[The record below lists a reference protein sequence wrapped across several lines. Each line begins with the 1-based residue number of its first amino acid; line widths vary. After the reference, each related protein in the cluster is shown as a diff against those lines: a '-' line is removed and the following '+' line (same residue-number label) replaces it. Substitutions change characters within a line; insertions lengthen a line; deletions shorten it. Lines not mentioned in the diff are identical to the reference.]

1 MHNQLIVYMSKLF
14 ALKGKIQNYAW
25 GGTEYISELLGKT
38 ADEKRCAEYWLGA
51 HVNAPSILKTSE
63 GNQSLDTFLN
73 SNLTEGLGVEISEK
87 FGRLPFLFKVLDVKD
102 MLSIQVHPTKI
113 EAEKGFKRENERG
126 VPLTAFNRNYKDDNH
141 KPEIMVALSEFW
153 LLHGF
158 LPKSQLTQV
167 LKDVPEF
174 ESLLS
179 VFEQG
184 GYYGLYESV
193 MEQSADETNQ
203 MLQPL
208 IDRILP
214 FYKDGKLEKS
224 SPDYWAAKAFETFC
238 PNGDLDKGIF
248 SVYFFNIVKADKGEA
263 VFQDAGIPHAY
274 LEGQNMELMANSD
287 NVLRGGLTPKHVD
300 VPELLKHVA
309 FEETVPNV
317 MPGEA
322 QPDGVERIYKSPA
335 PDFELSQITLTDAK
349 VYNSKAK
356 TAQVLMTIEGEA
368 QVTEGES
375 MLNLSKGDAA
385 FLTAGSEYQITSS
398 SSVII
403 YKATAP

>member
-1 MHNQLIVYMSKLF
+1 MSKLF

-25 GGTEYISELLGKT
+25 GGTEYIPDLLGVESN
-38 ADEKRCAEYWLGA
+38 EKRCAEYWLGA
-51 HVNAPSILKTSE
+51 HVNAPSILKTSV
-63 GNQSLDTFLN
+63 GDQPLNTFLN
-73 SNLTEGLGVEISEK
+73 SNLTQGLGVEIAEK

-102 MLSIQVHPTKI
+102 MLSIQVHPTKT
-113 EAEKGFKRENERG
+113 EAEKGFKRENEEG
-126 VPLTAFNRNYKDDNH
+126 IALNAPHRNYKDDNH

-158 LPKSQLTQV
+158 LPESKLTVV

-174 ESLLS
+174 ESLGS
-179 VFEQG
+179 IFREG
-184 GYYGLYESV
+184 GYYGLYKTV
-193 MEQSADETNQ
+193 MEQSAVETNQ

-208 IDRILP
+208 INRILP
-214 FYKDGKLEKS
+214 LYKDGKLEKS

-238 PNGDLDKGIF
+238 PTGDLDKGIF

-317 MPGEA
+317 MMGESQA
-322 QPDGVERIYKSPA
+322 DGIERIYKSPA
-335 PDFELSQITLTDAK
+335 PDFELSQISLGDSNTYSA
-349 VYNSKAK
+349 KAK
-356 TAQVLMTIEGEA
+356 TAQILMTIMGDA
-368 QVTEGES
+368 KVTEGES

-385 FLTAGSEYQITSS
+385 FLAAGSEYQISS
-398 SSVII
+398 SSSAII

>member
-1 MHNQLIVYMSKLF
+1 MSKLF

-25 GGTEYISELLGKT
+25 GGTQYIPGLLGVETGK
-38 ADEKRCAEYWLGA
+38 EKCAEYWLGA
-51 HVNAPSILKTSE
+51 HVNAPSVLTTLD
-63 GNQSLDTFLN
+63 GDQSLDTFLS
-73 SNLTEGLGVEISEK
+73 SNLNQNLGVEIAER
-87 FGRLPFLFKVLDVKD
+87 FGRLPFLFKVLDVND
-102 MLSIQVHPTKI
+102 MLSIQVHPTKV
-113 EAEKGFKRENERG
+113 EAEKGFKRENVQG
-126 VPLTAFNRNYKDDNH
+126 VPLTASNRNYKDDNH

-158 LPKSQLTQV
+158 LPKSQLAQV

-174 ESLLS
+174 ESLGP

-184 GYYGLYESV
+184 GYYGLYKSV
-193 MEQSADETNQ
+193 MEQSTDETNQ

-214 FYKDGKLEKS
+214 LYKDGKLEKS

-238 PNGDLDKGIF
+238 PNSDLDKGIF

-263 VFQDAGIPHAY
+263 LFQDAGIPHAY

-309 FEETVPNV
+309 FEDTVPNV
-317 MPGEA
+317 MTGEA
-322 QPDGVERIYKSPA
+322 QSDGIERIYKSPA
-335 PDFELSQITLTDAK
+335 PDFELSQISLSDSK
-349 VYNSKAK
+349 NYNAKAK
-356 TAQVLMTIEGEA
+356 TAQILMTIEGEA
-368 QVTEGES
+368 QVTEGGS
-375 MLNLSKGDAA
+375 MLNLGKGDAV
-385 FLTAGSEYQITSS
+385 FLAAGSEYQITSFS
-398 SSVII
+398 SAII